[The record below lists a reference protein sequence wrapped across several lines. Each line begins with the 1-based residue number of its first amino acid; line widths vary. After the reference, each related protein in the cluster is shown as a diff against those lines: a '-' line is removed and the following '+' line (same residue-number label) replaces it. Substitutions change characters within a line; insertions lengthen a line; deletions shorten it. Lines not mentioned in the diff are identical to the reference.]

1 MININ
6 ILIKYAIEGNFIENN
21 EYLLKFN
28 YNKASNIITLEN
40 FSFGQDFSVEFLK
53 EINGKNV
60 KMIYKGKSRIDGLC
74 LFLINSSK
82 VRREYKISEILDG
95 NK

>member
-1 MININ
+1 MQNLN
-6 ILIKYAIEGNFIENN
+6 ILIKYAIEGDFIENN
-21 EYLLKFN
+21 EYLLKFD

-40 FSFGQDFSVEFLK
+40 FSYGPNFSSDFLK

-60 KMIYKGKSRIDGLC
+60 KMMYKGKSRIDELY
-74 LFLINSSK
+74 LFLLNSSEI
-82 VRREYKISEILDG
+82 RREYKISEILDG